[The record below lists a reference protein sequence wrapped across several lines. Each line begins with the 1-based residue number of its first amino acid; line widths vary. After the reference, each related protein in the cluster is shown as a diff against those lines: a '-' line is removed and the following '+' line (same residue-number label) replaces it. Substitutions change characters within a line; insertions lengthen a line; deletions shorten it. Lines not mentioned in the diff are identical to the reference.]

1 MATPDLRTAYGSL
14 LDGKLDRREF
24 LQLAMALGL
33 SSTTAAS
40 MTGMAPATPEN
51 PGGRRRPNIL
61 LILADDLGFGDLGV
75 MGSEIRTPNIDRSEG
90 VV

>member
-1 MATPDLRTAYGSL
+1 MPPPDLRTAYGSL

-40 MTGMAPATPEN
+40 MAGMAPATWP
-51 PGGRRRPNIL
+51 
-61 LILADDLGFGDLGV
+61 
-75 MGSEIRTPNIDRSEG
+75 TPP
-90 VV
+90 